1 MKTFNRFATRLTR
14 PWLGILALLLGG
26 GAAVAAPSPRGADA
40 PPATGQLIAHAQAQA
55 EWINGQSAGPA
66 TCPHKHRH
74 GLSYSVQRLDV
85 TRFEAFPTAINN
97 HGWVVGYSDTVTG
110 VMPTLWIGSRAY
122 DLGSLGGTV
131 GYAYDINDAGQIVGF
146 SNNANGVMRAFSWY
160 RGRITPLR
168 NLGGS
173 PTSFSVAWGINRSG
187 VIGGTSAVPDGSRAL
202 AVLWRKGT
210 PRPLESL
217 GGANSSVL
225 RINDAGFSVG
235 VSNDISATQHAAL
248 WTPTGEV
255 VDLGAEAV
263 ATDINNSRRIVG
275 YTFSGTTMSRPAKW
289 YGGVR
294 TILPTLGGENGAIF
308 GINEKD
314 EAVGF
319 SQTAIGLE
327 RATIWFG
334 AKPVQLDTLLDEAS
348 QGITI
353 DAAYAINDKGQIAA
367 IERLPNNR
375 VQPLVLTPRRC
386 HGK

>member
-1 MKTFNRFATRLTR
+1 MKTFNRFAPRLTR
-14 PWLGILALLLGG
+14 PWMGILALVLGSS
-26 GAAVAAPSPRGADA
+26 AAAATPSPRSAGA
-40 PPATGQLIAHAQAQA
+40 PPATEQLIAQAQAQA
-55 EWINGQSAGPA
+55 EHANAQSGKPVP
-66 TCPHKHRH
+66 CPHKHQH
-74 GLSYSVQRLDV
+74 GLRYRVQRLDV

-97 HGWVVGYSDTVTG
+97 RGWVVGYSDTATG
-110 VMPTLWIGSRAY
+110 VMPTLWIGSRAF

-131 GYAYDINDAGQIVGF
+131 GYAYDINDAGQVVGF

-160 RGRITPLR
+160 RGQITPLQ

-173 PTSFSVAWGINRSG
+173 TTSFSVARGINRSG
-187 VIGGTSAVPDGSRAL
+187 VIGGTSAIPDGSRAR

-217 GGANSSVL
+217 GGSNASVL
-225 RINDAGFSVG
+225 RVNDAGFSVG

-248 WTPTGEV
+248 WTPKGEV

-263 ATDINNSRRIVG
+263 ATDINNSRHIVG
-275 YTFSGTTMSRPAKW
+275 YTFTGTTMSRPAKW

-294 TILPTLGGENGAIF
+294 TILPTLGGENGAVF

-319 SQTAIGLE
+319 SQTAKGLE
-327 RATIWFG
+327 RATVWFG
-334 AKPVQLDTLLDEAS
+334 AKPVQLDTLLDDAS
-348 QGITI
+348 RGITI

-367 IERLPNNR
+367 IQRLPNNR
-375 VQPLVLTPRRC
+375 VQPLVLTPHRC

>member
-14 PWLGILALLLGG
+14 PLLGILALLLGG
-26 GAAVAAPSPRGADA
+26 GAAAAAPSPRGADA

-55 EWINGQSAGPA
+55 ERINAQSAGPA
-66 TCPHKHRH
+66 TCPHKYRH
-74 GLSYSVQRLDV
+74 GLRYSVQRLDV

-294 TILPTLGGENGAIF
+294 TILPTLGGENGAVF

>member
-1 MKTFNRFATRLTR
+1 MKTFNRFAPRLTR

-26 GAAVAAPSPRGADA
+26 NAAAAAPSPRGADA
-40 PPATGQLIAHAQAQA
+40 APATGQLIAHAQAQA
-55 EWINGQSAGPA
+55 ERINAQSAGPA

-74 GLSYSVQRLDV
+74 GLRYSVQRLDV
-85 TRFEAFPTAINN
+85 PRFEAFPTAINN

-122 DLGSLGGTV
+122 DLASLGGTV

-146 SNNANGVMRAFSWY
+146 SNNASGVMRAFSWY

-202 AVLWRKGT
+202 AVLWRKGIA
-210 PRPLESL
+210 RPLESL

-294 TILPTLGGENGAIF
+294 TILPTLGGENGAVF

-375 VQPLVLTPRRC
+375 VHPLVLTPRRC